1 MAIVQRHSG
10 SPFLHDADTGD
21 IVGVKDPD
29 SSEFYWSRA
38 ANYGLFYD
46 LDDQSASINTATPI
60 RFNTSVIEQGVRVVD
75 TNKITFDRAGKF
87 SFTLTAQIENA
98 DSQAHNFWL
107 WGRINE
113 VDIPNSLT
121 RYSVPSSHGGLPGAV
136 VVERSYFGPMAVGQY
151 IQVMWMTDNAQV
163 TFNYNPANV
172 SPARPATPSAYLS
185 VHEVAA

>member
-1 MAIVQRHSG
+1 MTARQKYQGAPWLYDEV
-10 SPFLHDADTGD
+10 TGD

-29 SSEFYWSRA
+29 GSEFYWARA
-38 ANYGLFYD
+38 SNYGLFYD
-46 LDDQSASINTATPI
+46 LADQSASINTATAI
-60 RFNTSVIEQGVRVVD
+60 RFDTPVIEQGVRMVD
-75 TNKITFDRAGKF
+75 TNKVTFDRAGKF

-107 WGRINE
+107 WGRING

-121 RYSVPSSHGGLPGAV
+121 RYSIPSSHGGLPGAA
-136 VVERSYFGPMAVGQY
+136 VVERSYFGPMAAGQY

-163 TFNYNPANV
+163 TFQYNAANV